1 MDKLNPPDETVLQVV
16 VPRPLPAPLDY
27 LPPADG
33 LQPPAPGQR
42 IRVPL
47 GRSRC
52 LGLIVGTRTRSAHPQ
67 PLKRALALID
77 PEPVLDARQLELGR
91 WLTRY
96 YHHAPGEAYLALLP
110 PTLRHDREATGTAP
124 APYWRATATG
134 RALAEQPDA
143 LPRAPRQRELL
154 HQLAASPPGVAGPM
168 LRARHGGGYLAVLR
182 RLVAAELAEPCAPP
196 TVHTPEMSR
205 ETPAPTLTDEQT
217 AAVEALQATLG
228 RFQPTLLEGV
238 TGSGKTEVYLQLARR
253 VLAAGGQVLILV
265 PEIALTPQLLERFRQ
280 RLGVAV
286 AALHSGTPA
295 GERQRWWQAAAAGRV
310 AVIVGTR
317 SAVLTPLA
325 RPGLIIVDEEHD
337 GAYKQQDGLRY
348 HARDVAVWRARQLG
362 VPVVLG
368 SATPSLESL
377 HNATRG
383 RYAHLHLTARPTPH
397 PPPALR
403 LVDVRALPLTDG
415 LSPPLLQAIDR
426 HLAAAG
432 QILLF
437 QNRRGYAP
445 ILRCHACGWTA
456 GCEHRDA
463 RLTLH
468 RGTSERLICH
478 HCTRRYAPPTACP
491 ACAATPLD
499 MIGFGTARLEETLAD
514 CFPQAR
520 IARLDRDSTRRAGT
534 LAQLL
539 TAARQG
545 EIDILIGTQMLA
557 KGHDFPRVTLAGVID
572 ADHGLFGADF
582 RAGERMGQLI
592 VQVAGRAGR
601 AASAGE
607 VLIQTHHPT
616 HPLLQTLL
624 AGGYPGF
631 AAALLAEREAACW
644 PPFSHLA
651 LLRAEAS
658 RPAQA
663 LAFLT
668 AAAEVLPSA
677 PTAQLL
683 GPVPAP
689 MERRQGRYRA
699 QLLVQSTRREVL
711 QRLLHRW
718 LPGVRALPTAGR
730 VRWSVD
736 VEPQDLL

>member
-1 MDKLNPPDETVLQVV
+1 MDKLSPPENAVLQVV

-27 LPPADG
+27 LPPAECP
-33 LQPPAPGQR
+33 QPPVPGQR

-47 GRSRC
+47 GRSHC
-52 LGLIVGTRTRSAHPQ
+52 LGLIVGTTARSSQ
-67 PLKRALALID
+67 PRALKRALALID

-110 PTLRHDREATGTAP
+110 PMLRQDRRSAGATP
-124 APYWRATATG
+124 ALHWCATAAG
-134 RALAEQPDA
+134 RELAERADA
-143 LPRAPRQRELL
+143 LPRAARQRALL
-154 HQLAASPPGVAGPM
+154 RQLAASPIGVPGST
-168 LRARHGGGYLAVLR
+168 LRAEHGGGYLAVLR
-182 RLVAAELAEPCAPP
+182 RLAAAALAEPCAPP
-196 TVHTPEMSR
+196 ATPAPAPAHEA
-205 ETPAPTLTDEQT
+205 PAPTLTAEQHN
-217 AAVEALQATLG
+217 AVEALQATLG

-253 VLAAGGQVLILV
+253 ALAAGGQVLVLV

-280 RLGVAV
+280 RLAMAV
-286 AALHSGTPA
+286 ATLHSGTPA

-362 VPVVLG
+362 IPVVLG

-377 HNATRG
+377 HNAAAG
-383 RYAHLHLTARPTPH
+383 RYAHLRLTARPTPH

-415 LSPPLLQAIDR
+415 LSPPLLQAIER
-426 HLAAAG
+426 HLDAAG
-432 QILLF
+432 QVLLF

-456 GCEHRDA
+456 GCEHCDA

-468 RGTSERLICH
+468 RSTGERLICH
-478 HCTRRYAPPTACP
+478 HCARRYPLPPACP
-491 ACAATPLD
+491 ACTATPLD
-499 MIGFGTARLEETLAD
+499 MIGFGTARLEETLAG
-514 CFPQAR
+514 CFPRAR
-520 IARLDRDSTRRAGT
+520 IARLDRDSTRRPGT

-631 AAALLAEREAACW
+631 AEALLAEREAASW

-668 AAAEVLPSA
+668 AAAETMPA
-677 PTAQLL
+677 EPTVQLL
-683 GPVPAP
+683 GPIPAP

-699 QLLVQSTRREVL
+699 QLLIQSARRDVL

-718 LPGVRALPTAGR
+718 LPSMRALPMASR